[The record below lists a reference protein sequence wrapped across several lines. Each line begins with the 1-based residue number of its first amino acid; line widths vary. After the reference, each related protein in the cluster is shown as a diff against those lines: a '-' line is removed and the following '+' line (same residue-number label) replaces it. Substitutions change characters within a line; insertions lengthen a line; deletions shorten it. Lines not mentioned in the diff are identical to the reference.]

1 MALFGNKKGKV
12 VDWSENYKI
21 KTKRETSSV
30 SQKSEDSDMGFLGN
44 LASSNSSN
52 NVSWDDDPS
61 PEPVE
66 KKQKLAKRLLDM
78 TNKMEDMSNQIYHL
92 KQRVELLEK
101 KMKISFE

>member
-1 MALFGNKKGKV
+1 MGLFGKKKDKV
-12 VDWSENYKI
+12 VDWSENYKLQA
-21 KTKRETSSV
+21 KRATGNSS
-30 SQKSEDSDMGFLGN
+30 SKSEDSNMGFLGN

-52 NVSWDDDPS
+52 NVSWDDDSS
-61 PEPVE
+61 PQPEE